1 MHALTRILLLSVP
14 IALTPAL
21 GSAQIP
27 ECTASISPK
36 EIPAGMT
43 AVRITAV
50 FPEDFGMVRT
60 FEAPE
65 DSGLRL
71 ANPGDI
77 PRVDM
82 ANPEEM
88 PRPMVMT
95 PGTNEATIWLN
106 TSYVTPGKY
115 DVHFTSAGGTCMAP
129 LTVTPGG

>member
-14 IALTPAL
+14 IAFTPTVV
-21 GSAQIP
+21 SAQIP
-27 ECTASISPK
+27 ECAAVVSPG
-36 EIPAGMT
+36 EIPAGVA
-43 AVRITAV
+43 AVQITAV
-50 FPEDFGMVRT
+50 LSEDIGTVQT

-71 ANPGDI
+71 ADPADI

-88 PRPMVMT
+88 PRPIVMT
-95 PGTNEATIWLN
+95 PATNEVTIWLN
-106 TSYVTPGKY
+106 TTYVTPGKY
-115 DVHFTSAGGTCMAP
+115 DVHFGSAGGICVAP